1 MEELVT
7 IGIRLKQIRKF
18 LHLTQNEVARSAH
31 VSQAAISRIE
41 HGEEVYASVF
51 LSLIHFYHSQH
62 ISVETI
68 FNPHLDISQE
78 VEKEKSVDHHK
89 STLLSKIASIRDEL
103 TELYTDVHN
112 SY

>member
-41 HGEEVYASVF
+41 HGEEVCASVF

-62 ISVETI
+62 ISIETI

-78 VEKEKSVDHHK
+78 VSVDHHK

-103 TELYTDVHN
+103 SELYTDVHS